1 MGLEEREQRRKKSV
15 AGQIAGVE
23 REQPTAPSLTV
34 NIQPKGE
41 SRSRKANFLFKPSVF
56 AQAQEKAQD
65 MNTSLNEIV
74 NQLLEAWVN
83 DN

>member
-23 REQPTAPSLTV
+23 REQPAAPSLAV
-34 NIQPKGE
+34 RIQPKGE

-56 AQAQEKAQD
+56 AQAQEKAQG

-83 DN
+83 E